1 MLLFSEKIL
10 NNFSASLLSEL
21 DSLEQ
26 EVKDAKRDEDKIKVS
41 HLTISAIRLTI
52 LYGYR
57 NVRLVL

>member
-26 EVKDAKRDEDKIKVS
+26 EVKDAKRDEDKIKVC
-41 HLTISAIRLTI
+41 HHAISAIRLTI

-57 NVRLVL
+57 NMRLVL